1 MGKKRKER
9 LCRICKKRPVWV
21 GGDVKNPGS
30 VCKKCYHAHVWP
42 DRMAPPRS
50 KSAGGRHAGAKEGG
64 EAEGA
69 KQRATID
76 PRQAVE
82 EGQEE
87 I

>member
-21 GGDVKNPGS
+21 GGDVRNPGS
-30 VCKKCYHAHVWP
+30 VCKKCYHAARLARP
-42 DRMAPPRS
+42 YRAPRS

-64 EAEGA
+64 EAKGA

-76 PRQAVE
+76 PR
-82 EGQEE
+82 
-87 I
+87 